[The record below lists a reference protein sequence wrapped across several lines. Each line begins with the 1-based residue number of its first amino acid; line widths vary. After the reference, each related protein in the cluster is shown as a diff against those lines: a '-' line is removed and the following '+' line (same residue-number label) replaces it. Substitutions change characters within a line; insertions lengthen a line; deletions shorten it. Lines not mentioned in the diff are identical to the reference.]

1 MSLIVRNVK
10 SVLVREEGATMVEY
24 GLMVAVIAMVAVAGA
39 GDIGTALNQLFL
51 SIVGSL

>member
-1 MSLIVRNVK
+1 MSKFISAVRRL
-10 SVLVREEGATMVEY
+10 LVREEGATMVEY